1 MEKQTKTATYLT
13 HTIAM
18 NEKKVEVLKMTFIFE
33 SDNSVTEVSIQSLKY
48 LKHLSEKV
56 EPYTGCNT
64 YEELAQ
70 RIKQLGKVELYFN
83 QSANFVGY
91 SLTDSMYISAK
102 NHMVKPYGAQVLIT
116 KVESD
121 DSAIALYFEDGTVS
135 KRNFATE
142 VEINGKKEYHPD
154 LGKKLRFLQALG
166 IQGDLVTFD
175 MQELVG
181 GRCDYMKQDNAFKQ
195 GEVWFKHE
203 NFTKA
208 PAQTAPANFGRDVA
222 NMTPEEQ
229 LAMMSQQG

>member
-13 HTIAM
+13 HSITT

-33 SDNSVTEVSIQSLKY
+33 SDNSVTEVSVQSPKYVKY
-48 LKHLSEKV
+48 LSENV
-56 EPYTGCNT
+56 EAFLGVKT
-64 YEELAQ
+64 YQDIASRVEAM
-70 RIKQLGKVELYFN
+70 GKVELYFN

-102 NHMVKPYGAQVLIT
+102 SHMVKPYGEKVLIT
-116 KVESD
+116 KVEAD
-121 DSAIALYFEDGTVS
+121 DSAIALYFEDGTIS

-142 VEINGKKEYHPD
+142 IEIDGKKEYHPD

-166 IQGDLVTFD
+166 VQGDLVTFD
-175 MQELVG
+175 MQDLVG
-181 GRCDYMKQDNAFKQ
+181 GRCTYIKQDNAFKQ

>member
-13 HTIAM
+13 HSITT
-18 NEKKVEVLKMTFIFE
+18 NEKKVQVLKMTFIFE
-33 SDNSVTEVSIQSLKY
+33 SDNSVTDVSVQSPKYVKY
-48 LKHLSEKV
+48 LSENV
-56 EPYTGCNT
+56 EAFLGVKT
-64 YEELAQ
+64 YQDIAERVKSMGQ
-70 RIKQLGKVELYFN
+70 VELYFN

-91 SLTDSMYISAK
+91 SFTDSMYISAK
-102 NHMVKPYGAQVLIT
+102 SHMVKPYGENVLIT
-116 KVESD
+116 KVEAD
-121 DSAIALYFEDGTVS
+121 DSAIAIYFEDGTVS

-142 VEINGKKEYHPD
+142 IELDGKKEYRPD

-166 IQGDLVTFD
+166 VQGDLVTFD

-181 GRCDYMKQDNAFKQ
+181 GRCNYMKQDNAFKQ

-208 PAQTAPANFGRDVA
+208 PVQTAPASFGRDVA

>member
-33 SDNSVTEVSIQSLKY
+33 SDNSVTEVSVQSPKYVKY
-48 LKHLSEKV
+48 LSENV
-56 EPYTGCNT
+56 EAFLGVKT
-64 YEELAQ
+64 YQDIADRVKAMGQ
-70 RIKQLGKVELYFN
+70 VELYFN

-102 NHMVKPYGAQVLIT
+102 SHMVKPYGENVLIT
-116 KVESD
+116 KVEAD
-121 DSAIALYFEDGTVS
+121 DSAIAIYFEDGTIS

-142 VEINGKKEYHPD
+142 IELNGKKEYHPD

-181 GRCDYMKQDNAFKQ
+181 GRCTYIKQDNAFKQ